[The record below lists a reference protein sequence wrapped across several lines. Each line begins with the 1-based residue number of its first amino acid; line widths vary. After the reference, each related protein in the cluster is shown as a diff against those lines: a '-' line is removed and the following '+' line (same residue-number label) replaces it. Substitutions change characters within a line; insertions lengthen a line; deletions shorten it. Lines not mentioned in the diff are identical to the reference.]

1 MLYQLSILILL
12 VNYNMTYNLNK
23 ICTNCKWFLP
33 YKPSYTINDS
43 GICNYN
49 NNIYEYKNTQTI
61 ITDFLK
67 NFKNNQLN
75 EEYIY
80 LNEISNLLIEYD
92 VLNNNCC
99 GEVNELLDIYENE
112 KAKKNLY
119 NKFYKLINYII

>member
-43 GICNYN
+43 GICN
-49 NNIYEYKNTQTI
+49 
-61 ITDFLK
+61 FLK